1 MSINRNIILIITLLL
16 AAKYGFAQ
24 DPVYSQFYNAPLQ
37 LNPALAGNN
46 SNPFFAGSVR
56 VQWPGIANAYNT
68 YSASYD
74 QYLPN
79 SNSGIGFSLL
89 NDSAGDGTLRHTK
102 ISGIYSYNLRI
113 NRESYI
119 RGGVEAGLVSKRL
132 DWNKLVFGD
141 ALDPQFGAISPGGT
155 PYPSKEIQ
163 PGNTDKTVF
172 DLGVGFLYYSPQF
185 YAGLAI
191 DHLNNPSDEFLV
203 NDEKNFPGIP
213 PRLTIHAGTEFA
225 LDQYNKKDLRAFIS
239 PNILFVKQG
248 GFTQLNVGAYTE
260 INQLIA
266 GLSYRHSN
274 QIGDAVIFSAGAR
287 MGFFKISY
295 SFDFTISDLSISQ
308 GGAHEIGIIYN
319 LGEGSQNKV
328 DIQDCLNIFR

>member
-1 MSINRNIILIITLLL
+1 V
-16 AAKYGFAQ
+16 KFAFSQ

-37 LNPALAGNN
+37 LNPAMAGNN
-46 SNPFFAGSVR
+46 SNPFFSGNIR
-56 VQWPGIANAYNT
+56 IQWPGISNAYAT

-74 QYLPN
+74 QFLPN

-102 ISGIYSYNLRI
+102 VSGIYSYNLRI
-113 NRESYI
+113 NRKSYL
-119 RGGVEAGLVSKRL
+119 RGGVEVGLVSKRL
-132 DWNKLVFGD
+132 NWDKLVFGD

-155 PYPSKEIQ
+155 PYPSKEVQ

-172 DLGVGFLYYSPQF
+172 DLGVGFLYYSPTF
-185 YAGLAI
+185 YAGIAI
-191 DHLNNPSDEFLV
+191 DHLNNPSDEFLS
-203 NDEKNFPGIP
+203 NEEKNFPGIP
-213 PRLTIHAGTEFA
+213 PRFTFHGGTEFT

-239 PNILFVKQG
+239 PNVLFVKQG
-248 GFTQLNVGAYTE
+248 GFTQLNIGAYAE

-274 QIGDAVIFSAGAR
+274 QIGDALIFSAGAR
-287 MGFFKISY
+287 MGYFKIAY
-295 SFDFTISDLSISQ
+295 SFDFTVSDLSVTQ
-308 GGAHEIGIIYN
+308 GGAHELGIIYN
-319 LGEGSQNKV
+319 LGEGFRDPV